1 MYIKKNISRG
11 TRVIHGVVPDFIWVE
26 LNKSFFRL
34 EENIYIG
41 FVYLPPVNSSVNINQ
56 EVQAFE
62 YLENDICKLKEKGS
76 IVLIGDTN
84 SRIGTF
90 NDFILNDDDKHSPV
104 PDAYVSDENENLLN
118 RHNEDISSVNT
129 YGRRLL
135 DLCKDHEMRIL
146 NGRTIGCFGKINML

>member
-1 MYIKKNISRG
+1 MNIWKMIYANLKK
-11 TRVIHGVVPDFIWVE
+11 
-26 LNKSFFRL
+26 
-34 EENIYIG
+34 
-41 FVYLPPVNSSVNINQ
+41 
-56 EVQAFE
+56 
-62 YLENDICKLKEKGS
+62 KGS

-146 NGRTIGCFGKINML
+146 NGRTIGDLSGKLTCYKWNGSSTVDYGIVQRNIFNNVDFFKVHNLEGPIVQYHWV